1 MLSSDEMILQIR
13 KGNEEAIKLLF
24 NYCDIFGN
32 KLFKKIKQTYSF
44 LGIEYDD
51 INSYLRI
58 ETLYAV
64 NIYDMSKSDF
74 LAFWLVVASRRIANK
89 IREEHLGEYNYQ
101 RINADYDLF
110 ENYDFK
116 TNENLSRDYEL
127 HDSYNKSIN
136 LVEKKYGSL
145 DKKVLELW
153 AKGYKYA
160 EIAEIYNLT
169 QQKVTII
176 IFKAI
181 KYLKSHK
188 DEL

>member
-51 INSYLRI
+51 IKSYLRI

-101 RINADYDLF
+101 RINAD
-110 ENYDFK
+110 
-116 TNENLSRDYEL
+116 
-127 HDSYNKSIN
+127 YNKSIN